1 MCLKDNRLRTL
12 NKNHTKGKTIEGRKV
27 SKEKKS
33 ITSFFQK
40 KEDPNITNRSLI
52 GKGNRMN

>member
-1 MCLKDNRLRTL
+1 MSLKDNRLRTL

-27 SKEKKS
+27 SKGKKKYYQFLSEKG
-33 ITSFFQK
+33 
-40 KEDPNITNRSLI
+40 DPNITNRSLI